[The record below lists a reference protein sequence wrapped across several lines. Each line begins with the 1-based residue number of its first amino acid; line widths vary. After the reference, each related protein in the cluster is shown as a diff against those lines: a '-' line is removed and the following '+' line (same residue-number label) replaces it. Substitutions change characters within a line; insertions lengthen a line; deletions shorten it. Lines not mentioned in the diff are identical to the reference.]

1 MTNPYTKDDLQS
13 FIDSK
18 ELEAH
23 ILQLDAP
30 TPTVPDAAE
39 AVGASVDQ
47 IVKSVL
53 FMVEDRP
60 VMTITCGP
68 ENVERRVL
76 SNKYGVGKKKVRLA
90 NPTQVLNHTGYP
102 VGTVPPFGYPHPL
115 DTLIDPAVLT
125 QDEVYAGGGEHNTL
139 LRIAPQLIVHTTRAE
154 ILNLH
159 SLTE

>member
-13 FIDSK
+13 FLDSK
-18 ELEAH
+18 EIEAQ

-76 SNKYGVGKKKVRLA
+76 SNKYGVGRKKVRLA
-90 NPTQVLNHTGYP
+90 NPTQVLRHTGYP
-102 VGTVPPFGYPHPL
+102 VGTVPPFGYPQPL

-159 SLTE
+159 SLPE